1 MIYASNF
8 NEKCNRIL
16 MIIRGELLIDG
27 ISEEYSSPNCKLGRM
42 VESGEV
48 IRLRRGLYETNPST
62 PPYMVANQIFGPS
75 YISFEYALSWYGV
88 IPEGVVSVTSATYGK
103 HRTARFTNS
112 LGTFWYMDI
121 PERVFEIGVQEWD
134 TDDGKCRIATKE
146 KAVCD
151 KLYKMPPMNSLDD
164 IEALMFEDLRF
175 DEDEILSMD
184 LDLI

>member
-1 MIYASNF
+1 
-8 NEKCNRIL
+8 
-16 MIIRGELLIDG
+16 MIIRGELLIDD
-27 ISEEYSSPNCKLGRM
+27 ISGDYSSPNCKLGRM
-42 VESGEV
+42 VENGEI
-48 IRLRRGLYETNPST
+48 IRLRRGLYETDPTT
-62 PPYMVANQIFGPS
+62 PPFLVANEIFGPS
-75 YISFEYALSWYGV
+75 YISFEYALSWHGV

-103 HRTARFTNS
+103 RRTARFTNP

-121 PERVFEIGVQEWD
+121 PKRVFEIGVQEWSVED
-134 TDDGKCRIATKE
+134 RKCMMATKE

-151 KLYKMPPMNSLDD
+151 KLYKMPPVNSLND